1 LTASL
6 FEPVFVAAFPGLFLV
21 ILVAGEAALRRRKI
35 DMQGAPP
42 IDKNLF
48 YLSKLAM
55 VIPWAAMFLQSLG
68 VRLSL
73 SAVPQALKWISLAL
87 WASGFSLAMAGRFGL
102 GSSFRVGC
110 AKEKTILRT
119 DGIFRLSRNPIYVGL
134 NATLLASALYTL
146 NPVVLVVGVAVSA
159 VHHRIILAEE
169 ACLRRTFGEEYE
181 EYCRRVGRYI

>member
-1 LTASL
+1 
-6 FEPVFVAAFPGLFLV
+6 
-21 ILVAGEAALRRRKI
+21 
-35 DMQGAPP
+35 MQGAPP

-55 VIPWAAMFLQSLG
+55 IIPWAAMFLQSLG
-68 VRLSL
+68 VNLSL
-73 SAVPQALKWISLAL
+73 IRAPRLLVWISLAL

-110 AKEKTILRT
+110 AKEETILRT
-119 DGIFRLSRNPIYVGL
+119 GGIFGLSRNPIYVGL

-146 NPVVLVVGVAVSA
+146 NPLVLLVGAGVSA

-169 ACLRRTFGEEYE
+169 ACLRRTFGEKYE